1 MLALVIGGSSATS
14 GTLAPLAIEPEMNGL
29 ERYRGWGMAIY
40 EMTEAGLVAI
50 EPTTFARLGKLERQ
64 DIQKTLRTQIDAIT
78 PNVRTMV
85 LAEEFGDWVGANRR
99 IDLLCLDDEANL
111 VVVELKRDDAGH
123 MELQAL
129 RYAAMI
135 STMRFEQAVEA
146 HRAYLENI
154 GSTVNPELAIREFLD
169 LAEGDAGVLSNKV
182 RIVLASSDFSQELTS
197 TVLWLNRQGIDLRC
211 VQMRPH
217 QVGERVLLDVHQV
230 IPLPLA
236 EDYQVAVREKSMEQD
251 AARVQDRDLTRY
263 DLTLGEST
271 QSNLPKRRLILGVV
285 GEAFRQ
291 GLPVDV
297 VERAA
302 DWRSNMFLSADGSLN
317 ATEFRTALSGR
328 HDRYFTN
335 EGELFHVGGRTY
347 ALSKMW
353 GERTLTAVD
362 NLLGRMPHPERVSY
376 VATSRVSDEARY
388 ENLILRRRESG
399 AIEIEKDGV
408 QVAPVMPVLRQL
420 AERLQVSLTYVAGSS
435 LNTRQLG
442 AAVIAAIRS
451 Q

>member
-1 MLALVIGGSSATS
+1 
-14 GTLAPLAIEPEMNGL
+14 
-29 ERYRGWGMAIY
+29 
-40 EMTEAGLVAI
+40 
-50 EPTTFARLGKLERQ
+50 
-64 DIQKTLRTQIDAIT
+64 
-78 PNVRTMV
+78 MV
-85 LAEEFGDWVGANRR
+85 L
-99 IDLLCLDDEANL
+99 L
-111 VVVELKRDDAGH
+111 
-123 MELQAL
+123 
-129 RYAAMI
+129 AA
-135 STMRFEQAVEA
+135 
-146 HRAYLENI
+146 
-154 GSTVNPELAIREFLD
+154 
-169 LAEGDAGVLSNKV
+169 
-182 RIVLASSDFSQELTS
+182 
-197 TVLWLNRQGIDLRC
+197 
-211 VQMRPH
+211 
-217 QVGERVLLDVHQV
+217 
-230 IPLPLA
+230 
-236 EDYQVAVREKSMEQD
+236 
-251 AARVQDRDLTRY
+251 
-263 DLTLGEST
+263 
-271 QSNLPKRRLILGVV
+271 LILGVV